1 MKQVLFSGS
10 VSSQLQ
16 NKVWVDSI
24 GTRLRTFQFQW
35 FGQFVWVDRFLANQG
50 NFELKIFTM
59 DAKYYFEDLSRKK
72 SRKNYKDAPRDLEPI
87 LDRMD
92 DFLTSDT
99 L

>member
-1 MKQVLFSGS
+1 
-10 VSSQLQ
+10 
-16 NKVWVDSI
+16 
-24 GTRLRTFQFQW
+24 
-35 FGQFVWVDRFLANQG
+35 VWVDRFLANQG

-99 L
+99 LENSSCDIMYADYGFINERTTFFRYLRSQIQ